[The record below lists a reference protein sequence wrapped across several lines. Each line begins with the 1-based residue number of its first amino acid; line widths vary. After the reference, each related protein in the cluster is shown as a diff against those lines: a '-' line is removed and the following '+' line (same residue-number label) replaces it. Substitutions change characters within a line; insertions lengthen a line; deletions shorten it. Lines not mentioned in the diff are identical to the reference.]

1 MLGKLSFGILI
12 ISLVIAVKNAVLAI
26 SCSLALQEETRAASI
41 RRDSSRFS
49 VILTK
54 VSPE

>member
-26 SCSLALQEETRAASI
+26 SCGLALQEETREAAI
-41 RRDSSRFS
+41 APVFLF
-49 VILTK
+49 ILTK